1 MAKKSVMDY
10 RHDIFDRYKSSTSID
25 QTYNAIAAI
34 GRVQNDCYRY
44 FKKGSAPFRKWN
56 TECNNLFNL
65 LNKIPV
71 LVRTEKKDAID
82 VLEEFI
88 SEFEHVE
95 RRLRQLLDHKSVPE
109 TARQGFKNDTDLW
122 LNSAFRFA
130 VYALLLEKRNKR
142 GEVPIIRV
150 TTKLVFPEDE

>member
-1 MAKKSVMDY
+1 MAKKKSIMDY

-25 QTYNAIAAI
+25 QTYNASAAI
-34 GRVQNDCYRY
+34 GRLHDDCYQY
-44 FKKGSAPFRKWN
+44 FKEGSAPFRKWH

-65 LNKIPV
+65 LNKAPN
-71 LVRTEKKDAID
+71 LVHAKKNDAID

-88 SEFEHVE
+88 NEFEHVE
-95 RRLRQLLDHKSVPE
+95 RRLRQLLHHKSVPE
-109 TARQGFKNDTDLW
+109 TDRQRLKNATDFW

-142 GEVPIIRV
+142 GEVPYVKI
-150 TTKLVFPEDE
+150 TTKLVFPE